1 MQKAIQRTAMAKR
14 QAARKAQKATEMQK
28 AFDKRANRKE
38 LQQIK
43 TTANKAIVE
52 AKKRRREDWLL
63 GPLAPR
69 RDVGE
74 WREKYAT
81 VDSRRT
87 NLPDADPDV
96 VKTQL
101 APFAEGD
108 RVVILKGID
117 KGKIGELREVDE
129 ETRTVRVKGLNLA
142 DVFIPEYM
150 RQNEGDKTP
159 IRTIELKLPFEEVR
173 LVWALRD
180 KKTGV
185 KRDVVLNE
193 VVRKKAGISKYGFD
207 TYTRYV
213 PGTNLSLPF
222 PEMGT
227 PPAEDQ
233 PADTL
238 RILSEEV
245 TFVPTLLRPPMPES
259 VIDELRNKYSYFRD
273 RHDPEYVERKLAED
287 EAEKQKELLSKK
299 MMTPLKEM
307 HARQRRE
314 NRAKGRQPLPDEALA
329 RIGELVAVHRASK
342 RAAKNKSKQ
351 AAKNESKQ
359 AATVQA

>member
-1 MQKAIQRTAMAKR
+1 MQKVIQRTAMAKR
-14 QAARKAQKATEMQK
+14 QAARKTQKATEMRK
-28 AFDKRANRKE
+28 AVDKSANRKE

-43 TTANKAIVE
+43 REATRAIVD
-52 AKKRRREDWLL
+52 AKGRRREDWLL

-81 VDSRRT
+81 VDSKRT

-108 RVVILKGID
+108 RVVIIKGKD

-129 ETRTVRVKGLNLA
+129 ETRTVRVKDLNLA
-142 DVFIPEYM
+142 DIHVPEYM
-150 RQNEGDKTP
+150 RQNEGDKSP

-180 KKTGV
+180 TKTGV

-193 VVRKKAGISKYGFD
+193 VVRKRTGTNIFGFD

-213 PGTNLSLPF
+213 PGTNLAIPF
-222 PEMGT
+222 PEIGT
-227 PPAEDQ
+227 PPAEDK

-259 VIDELRNKYSYFRD
+259 VMDELRNKYSYFRD

-314 NRAKGRQPLPDEALA
+314 DRAKGRQPLPDEALA
-329 RIGELVAVHRASK
+329 RIGEMVAAHKASK
-342 RAAKNKSKQ
+342 KTSKNKSKQ
-351 AAKNESKQ
+351 AATAQ
-359 AATVQA
+359 A